1 MYTCFTLYKDKQIKT
16 LVKSKT
22 LCCSRHFKTG
32 KLYVN
37 ESDPAVGKLTKGLT
51 FNLS

>member
-22 LCCSRHFKTG
+22 LCCSRYFKTG
-32 KLYVN
+32 KLNVN
-37 ESDPAVGKLTKGLT
+37 ESDSAVVSVPKSLLKR
-51 FNLS
+51 